1 MRRCMTTPL
10 STTNSTS
17 AEAERDQ
24 QQLYGTSSGGPSC
37 LSGAKPAKDLRRCFD
52 SPSARDGLL
61 ASAAPFKLKTF
72 PVLGKSFQFRLDSHV
87 LVTVN
92 AIDFLMGGERRRL
105 CGESGLFRE
114 RRTAY
119 GASVQLRG
127 CGEAKNNTQ
136 IAAMCYFNKNF
147 T

>member
-1 MRRCMTTPL
+1 MRRF
-10 STTNSTS
+10 
-17 AEAERDQ
+17 AHA
-24 QQLYGTSSGGPSC
+24 
-37 LSGAKPAKDLRRCFD
+37 
-52 SPSARDGLL
+52 PSARDGLL

-105 CGESGLFRE
+105 CDESGLFRE

-127 CGEAKNNTQ
+127 GGEAQNNTQ
-136 IAAMCYFNKNF
+136 ITPKCYFKKNF